1 MYLDSGGSLLGTT
14 VHVENESIE
23 RLDALIHVFLRLTL
37 AFTFS
42 YDEGLTNEKQTRKT
56 SYMGRGN

>member
-23 RLDALIHVFLRLTL
+23 RLDALYMYFYNLLWPLR
-37 AFTFS
+37 FHMMK
-42 YDEGLTNEKQTRKT
+42 D
-56 SYMGRGN
+56 